1 LVELRLRARLILTV
15 LATTSVAFAAG
26 TWLAV
31 RFFDQRLVE
40 FALRSAEG
48 DADELR
54 VVLEREMVIA
64 DHESVGPLVDQI
76 AHASGVRWV
85 GILDANGTV
94 HHSSERES
102 RLVRFPEDSDE
113 RESLRTWEAS
123 RLLHSRTYARPG
135 CNVMRVMV
143 PIANEE
149 RCWRCHGEE
158 HPLNG
163 MVIIDRSLDPL
174 HEAAAAGAKRIA
186 LGGISALLLVI
197 GALGVVIER
206 TLLLRLGRLRR
217 AAHDLGG
224 GDLTARAE
232 DAGGDEIGDVA
243 REFNSMAMRLE
254 RAILGLGAQRQQLD
268 ELLNGIAD
276 GVLLLDLDGNVVTM
290 NLAFVVR
297 VHGER
302 REPGVAYRE
311 LLRDVGVDPDAG
323 PLPAERALRSGALE
337 KDVVSVAGGER
348 FEELYAQ
355 PLLGPD
361 GGLEGV
367 IEVWR
372 DVTDRKSLEASVEQS
387 ERLASL
393 GVLASSVAH
402 EVGNPLA
409 SIITAVDGLLTREAA
424 GSIGSAQEVREYLE
438 IVRNQVF
445 RCRHVTERLLSF
457 SRVPG
462 AEDTVVD
469 VVAAV
474 GEVLA
479 LVAPQAR
486 AQRVECE
493 RRGPARALVAAPDML
508 VEQVFLNLVLN
519 ALKAMPSG
527 GSLLV
532 EVSIDAAAV
541 SVSFTDTG
549 PGIPENVR
557 RHLFEPFRRAKRD
570 RSGTG
575 LGLFISHT
583 LIARAGG
590 VLEVETHPGK
600 GTRFTVRLRS
610 AADLLK
616 RAASDGQEARA

>member
-31 RFFDQRLVE
+31 RFFERRLVE
-40 FALRSAEG
+40 FASRSAED
-48 DADELR
+48 DADELKI
-54 VVLEREMVIA
+54 VLQEGMA
-64 DHESVGPLVDQI
+64 TNDHAAVGALVDQI
-76 AHASGVRWV
+76 ARASGVRWV

-94 HHSSERES
+94 HHSSERGS
-102 RLVRFPEDSDE
+102 RLVRFPEESEE
-113 RESLRTWEAS
+113 RESLRKWAS
-123 RLLHSRTYARPG
+123 AKDLRSRTYARPG

-143 PIANEE
+143 PIANDQ
-149 RCWRCHGEE
+149 RCSRCHSETQ
-158 HPLNG
+158 PING

-174 HEAAAAGAKRIA
+174 HEAAAAGAKHVA
-186 LGGISALLLVI
+186 LGGISALLLVF
-197 GALGVVIER
+197 GALGAVIER
-206 TLLLRLGRLRR
+206 TVLLRLGRLQR

-232 DAGGDEIGDVA
+232 DEGRDELGDVA

-254 RAILGLGAQRQQLD
+254 RAIVGLGAQRQQLD

-276 GVLLLDLDGNVVTM
+276 GVLLLDLDGKVVTM
-290 NLAFVVR
+290 NLAFAGR

-311 LLRDVGVDPDAG
+311 LLRDVGVDPDTG
-323 PLPAERALRSGALE
+323 PLPAERAVRSGHLE
-337 KDVVSVAGGER
+337 KGVVSVAGGER

-361 GGLEGV
+361 GRLEGV

-393 GVLASSVAH
+393 GILASSVAH

-445 RCRHVTERLLSF
+445 RCRGVTERLLSF
-457 SRVPG
+457 ARVPG

-474 GEVLA
+474 REVLA

-486 AQRVECE
+486 AQHVECE
-493 RRGPARALVAAPDML
+493 LSAPARALVAAPDML

-527 GSLLV
+527 GALSV
-532 EVSIDAAAV
+532 GVSVDAAAV
-541 SVSFTDTG
+541 SASFTDTG
-549 PGIPENVR
+549 PGIPQHVR
-557 RHLFEPFRRAKRD
+557 KHLFEPFRREKRD

-590 VLEVETHPGK
+590 ALEVETHPGK

-610 AADLLK
+610 AAELL
-616 RAASDGQEARA
+616 AAHPEGDPEARA

>member
-1 LVELRLRARLILTV
+1 LVALRLRARLILTV
-15 LATTSVAFAAG
+15 LATTSIAFAAG
-26 TWLAV
+26 TWLAA
-31 RFFDQRLVE
+31 RFFEQRLVE

-64 DHESVGPLVDQI
+64 DHESVGPLVNQI
-76 AHASGVRWV
+76 AQASGVRWV

-94 HHSSERES
+94 HHSSERAS
-102 RLVRFPEDSDE
+102 QLVRFPEESDE

-143 PIANEE
+143 PIANEQ
-149 RCWRCHGEE
+149 RCWRCHGED
-158 HPLNG
+158 HALNG

-174 HEAAAAGAKRIA
+174 HEAAAAGAKRVA

-206 TLLLRLGRLRR
+206 TLLLRLGRLGR
-217 AAHDLGG
+217 AAHEFGG
-224 GDLTARAE
+224 GDLTARAKDE
-232 DAGGDEIGDVA
+232 GKDEIGDVA
-243 REFNSMAMRLE
+243 REFNSMATRLE
-254 RAILGLGAQRQQLD
+254 RAIVALGAQRQQLD
-268 ELLNGIAD
+268 ELVNGIAD
-276 GVLLLDLDGNVVTM
+276 GVLLLDLDGKVVTM
-290 NLAFVVR
+290 NLGFAAR

-302 REPGVAYRE
+302 REPGGAYRE
-311 LLRDVGVDPDAG
+311 LLREVGVDANAG
-323 PLPAERALRSGALE
+323 PLPAERAALSGRLE
-337 KDVVSVAGGER
+337 KELVSVAGGER

-361 GGLEGV
+361 GHIAGV

-372 DVTDRKSLEASVEQS
+372 DVTDRKTLEASVEQS

-393 GVLASSVAH
+393 GVLASSIAH

-409 SIITAVDGLLTREAA
+409 SIITAVDGLLTRAA
-424 GSIGSAQEVREYLE
+424 SGSAGSAQEIREYLE
-438 IVRNQVF
+438 IVRSQVF
-445 RCRHVTERLLSF
+445 RCRSVTERLLSF
-457 SRVPG
+457 ARVPNG
-462 AEDTVVD
+462 EDTVVD
-469 VVAAV
+469 VATAV
-474 GEVLA
+474 REVLA
-479 LVAPQAR
+479 LVGPQAR
-486 AQRVECE
+486 AQRVACE
-493 RRGPARALVAAPDML
+493 QRGPPRALVAAPDML

-527 GSLLV
+527 GKLVV
-532 EVSIDAAAV
+532 EVSTDAAGV
-541 SVSFTDTG
+541 SVGFSDTG
-549 PGIPENVR
+549 PGIPDHVR

-583 LIARAGG
+583 LVARMGGALDVETRAG
-590 VLEVETHPGK
+590 E

-610 AADLLK
+610 ATELLE
-616 RAASDGQEARA
+616 RLSSDGQEARA